1 MIQCINPHYF
11 IFSYFQRVGEFK
23 ATFFR
28 RPNLSLKTKKKRKRK
43 EIVYNSATQI
53 IDSAR
58 VAFFNGIQSV
68 NFQNSILYTI
78 FSKISPRG
86 QKNRLKK
93 DFWWNDKISSSDDK
107 YIQMT
112 KSGCITRQ
120 MRHQEIMKTQKNG

>member
-58 VAFFNGIQSV
+58 VVFLTAS
-68 NFQNSILYTI
+68 
-78 FSKISPRG
+78 RA
-86 QKNRLKK
+86 
-93 DFWWNDKISSSDDK
+93 
-107 YIQMT
+107 
-112 KSGCITRQ
+112 
-120 MRHQEIMKTQKNG
+120 